1 MNLNPLY
8 LMLPAAVIM
17 IIIWML
23 MIMLMLIIMLINH
36 YGDVADA
43 DDSFSQVTCCYAFML
58 PVACPTNA
66 IVYKA
71 SGSKIIMIMI
81 TINTKY
87 FLATS
92 IL

>member
-1 MNLNPLY
+1 M
-8 LMLPAAVIM
+8 MM
-17 IIIWML
+17 
-23 MIMLMLIIMLINH
+23 IMLINND
-36 YGDVADA
+36 YLDVNA
-43 DDSFSQVTCCYAFML
+43 DDDDYTESMIINAEDDGSQVTCCYAFML

-71 SGSKIIMIMI
+71 SGSKIMII
-81 TINTKY
+81 KIIINTKY

>member
-1 MNLNPLY
+1 
-8 LMLPAAVIM
+8 MLL
-17 IIIWML
+17 L
-23 MIMLMLIIMLINH
+23 MIVLTNH
-36 YGDVADA
+36 YADA
-43 DDSFSQVTCCYAFML
+43 YVENDYWQVTCCYAFML

-71 SGSKIIMIMI
+71 SGSKIMII
-81 TINTKY
+81 KIIINTKY